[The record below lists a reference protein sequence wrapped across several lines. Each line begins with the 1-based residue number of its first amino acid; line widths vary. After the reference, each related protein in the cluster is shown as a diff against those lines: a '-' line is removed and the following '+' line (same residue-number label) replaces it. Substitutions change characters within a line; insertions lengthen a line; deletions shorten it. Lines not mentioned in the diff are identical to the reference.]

1 MVSTERLGHHGDIP
15 EEIPAPCTPFTE
27 NQGVTL
33 GLKRRCLDGG
43 TFPLLPQLL
52 HSPFLSMTP
61 PQRIPCVYLGQDK
74 LCQPEV
80 QWDAA
85 PDSNCPGLGW
95 NQLGPSFPISY
106 TRWLSCWFVLFFFPI
121 SVLSPDEI
129 GSTENRCIYHRAL
142 RKCNSGAQGPVLNAL
157 QLNAERKGMGLCSH
171 GKWEGA
177 GIGVCLPHI
186 QGVLFFNFPPPLN
199 SNGMWEC
206 ILKHFK
212 KPNKF
217 KLGGIHMLSFIFI
230 WSVYEKIK
238 PCKKRPGTSKRFRN
252 IFSHRSP
259 LL

>member
-1 MVSTERLGHHGDIP
+1 ME
-15 EEIPAPCTPFTE
+15 A
-27 NQGVTL
+27 
-33 GLKRRCLDGG
+33 
-43 TFPLLPQLL
+43 
-52 HSPFLSMTP
+52 HSPCCPSCCTLLSCPWLLLSACRLACTWAKTSFASPRYSGMLHLIPTALAWAEISWVHPFP
-61 PQRIPCVYLGQDK
+61 P
-74 LCQPEV
+74 
-80 QWDAA
+80 A
-85 PDSNCPGLGW
+85 
-95 NQLGPSFPISY
+95 Y
-106 TRWLSCWFVLFFFPI
+106 TRWLRCWFVLFFFPI

-230 WSVYEKIK
+230 WSIYEKIK